1 MSLERSQSLRVRVGK
16 IIAIFSI
23 LLVFYYTANF
33 ALLYT
38 WGLGEATRGIVSQE
52 ADLFLDAY
60 KTNNNA
66 ALPHSRSLHGY
77 IGAENV
83 PATIKKQFPPE
94 QWDTWPRT
102 NDGML
107 YRFVKNP
114 DSESHHHLLIRD
126 IPGSDKKLFMYYDVT
141 VSDEKAREV
150 WDRFRRLAIIGSIVT
165 IALLVF
171 FRYVILKAI
180 SPLGSLSEWISQID
194 EDHPPQSLPANIVN
208 DEIGQAATRLY
219 NALHRIYEHNK
230 REKQFLRNASH
241 ELRTPIA
248 IIRNALD
255 VLEYKRGIGDDN
267 IDPLIRRIRRAGDT
281 MKSVT
286 EAILWLAVEDYSSPV
301 REKTDVKAIVKDL
314 VEDNRHLI
322 QEKEIQVKCELDKLE
337 IIEVEGILLHIA
349 LDNLIRNAFQHCEQ
363 GEIHI
368 SARCERS
375 IEIVNRMP
383 AYSENTREHGGL
395 NGMQTGHFGLGLAL
409 VNRIT
414 EKQGWRFSFKLED
427 DVAISVLNF

>member
-1 MSLERSQSLRVRVGK
+1 MNNERSRSLRGRVGK

-38 WGLGEATRGIVSQE
+38 WGLGEATRGVVSQE
-52 ADLFLDAY
+52 ADLFLEAY
-60 KTNNNA
+60 KKDNTV
-66 ALPHSRSLHGY
+66 ALPHTRSLHGY

-83 PATIKKQFPPE
+83 PDTIKKQFPPQ

-102 NDGML
+102 NDGMM

-126 IPGSDKKLFMYYDVT
+126 IPDSNKKLFMYYDVT
-141 VSDEKAREV
+141 VSDEKARDV
-150 WDRFRRLAIIGSIVT
+150 WGRFRRLAIIGSIVT

-171 FRYVILKAI
+171 FRHVILKAI
-180 SPLGSLSEWISQID
+180 SPLGSLSEWISEID
-194 EDHPPQSLPANIVN
+194 EDHPPQNLPPDIIN

-255 VLEYKRGIGDDN
+255 VLEYKRCIGDDN

-286 EAILWLAVEDYSSPV
+286 EAILWLAVENYSSPV
-301 REKTDVKAIVKDL
+301 RENTDVRTIVSNL

-322 QEKEIQVKCELDKLE
+322 QEKDIRVTCELDKLE
-337 IIEVEGILLHIA
+337 VIEVEGILLHIA
-349 LDNLIRNAFQHCEQ
+349 LDNLIRNAFQHCEH
-363 GEIHI
+363 GEIYI

-375 IEIVNRMP
+375 IEIVNRTP
-383 AYSENTREHGGL
+383 AYNNSTREHSGL

-414 EKQGWRFSFKLED
+414 EKQGWQFSFELESD
-427 DVAISVLNF
+427 IAVSVLNF

>member
-1 MSLERSQSLRVRVGK
+1 MNNEKSQSLRVRVGK

-23 LLVFYYTANF
+23 LLVFYYTSNF

-38 WGLGEATRGIVSQE
+38 WGLGEATRGVVLQE
-52 ADLFLDAY
+52 ADLFIEAY
-60 KTNNNA
+60 KKNKNA
-66 ALPHSRSLHGY
+66 ELPHTRSLHGY

-83 PATIKKQFPPE
+83 PGHVKQQFPPE

-102 NDGML
+102 RDGIL

-114 DSESHHHLLIRD
+114 DSESHHHLLIQELPD
-126 IPGSDKKLFMYYDVT
+126 SEQKLFMYYNVT
-141 VSDEKAREV
+141 VSDEKARDV
-150 WDRFRRLAIIGSIVT
+150 WGNFRRLAIIGSVVA

-180 SPLGSLSEWISQID
+180 SPLGSLSEWISKID
-194 EDHPPQSLPANIVN
+194 EDHPPQSLPPNLVN
-208 DEIGQAATRLY
+208 DEIGQLASRLY
-219 NALHRIYEHNK
+219 DALNRIYEHNK

-248 IIRNALD
+248 IIRNTLD

-267 IDPLIRRIRRAGDT
+267 IDPLVSRIRRAGDT

-286 EAILWLAVEDYSSPV
+286 EAILWLAVENYSSPI
-301 REKTDVKAIVKDL
+301 RENTDVRSIIVNL

-322 QEKEIQVKCELDKLE
+322 QEKDIRVKCELYKLE
-337 IIEVEGILLHIA
+337 NIEVEGVLLHIT
-349 LDNLIRNAFQHCEQ
+349 LDNLIRNAFQHCEH
-363 GEIHI
+363 GEIYI
-368 SARCERS
+368 SAKCERS
-375 IEIVNRMP
+375 IEIVNRTP
-383 AYSENTREHGGL
+383 AYGNGNREPEGYS
-395 NGMQTGHFGLGLAL
+395 GMQTGHFGLGLAL

-414 EKQGWRFSFKLED
+414 EKQGWRFSFELKD
-427 DVAISVLNF
+427 DTAISILNF

>member
-1 MSLERSQSLRVRVGK
+1 MNNERSQSLRVRVGK

-52 ADLFLDAY
+52 ADLFLEAY
-60 KTNNNA
+60 KQDRYA
-66 ALPHSRSLHGY
+66 ALPHTRSLHGY

-83 PATIKKQFPPE
+83 PDVVTKQFPPE
-94 QWDTWPRT
+94 LWDTWPRT

-114 DSESHHHLLIRD
+114 NSESHHHLLIRD
-126 IPGSDKKLFMYYDVT
+126 LPDSDKKLFMYYGVT

-165 IALLVF
+165 IVLLVF

-180 SPLGSLSEWISQID
+180 SPLGSLSEWISEID
-194 EDHPPQSLPANIVN
+194 EDNPPQSLPANIVN

-219 NALHRIYEHNK
+219 KALHRIYEHNK
-230 REKQFLRNASH
+230 SEKQFLRNASH

-255 VLEYKRGIGDDN
+255 VLEYKRSIGDQN

-286 EAILWLAVEDYSSPV
+286 EAILWLAVENYSSPV
-301 REKTDVKAIVKDL
+301 RENTDVRTIVSGL

-322 QEKEIQVKCELDKLE
+322 QEKEIQVTCDLEKLSV
-337 IIEVEGILLHIA
+337 IKVEGILLHIA
-349 LDNLIRNAFQHCEQ
+349 LDNLIRNAFQHCEH

-368 SARCERS
+368 SARGERS
-375 IEIVNRMP
+375 IEIINRMP
-383 AYSENTREHGGL
+383 AYNNSTREHSGL
-395 NGMQTGHFGLGLAL
+395 DGVQTGHFGLGLAL
-409 VNRIT
+409 VNKIT
-414 EKQGWRFSFKLED
+414 EKQGWQFSFKLEN
-427 DVAISVLNF
+427 DVAVSVLNF